1 MILNYFL
8 PKKSEA
14 TEREINL
21 LYIDGS
27 KKGDFRFYLDNV
39 TTIKEIGLIEKL
51 DQVGFRDTYCDQ
63 PFRYQ
68 TKLLKLLL
76 ETSMI

>member
-51 DQVGFRDTYCDQ
+51 D
-63 PFRYQ
+63 
-68 TKLLKLLL
+68 
-76 ETSMI
+76 